1 MKPIKTQI
9 EELERE
15 IEKCK
20 KGCGIKIGVPLL
32 VKFRPCGET
41 YKNKHYFCEECE
53 NNLRF
58 LNHYL
63 SIWKVADEQC
73 QKMFDDYNKKL
84 KEVREEMWKDWK
96 ANKLTW
102 NEMELEWRNKIDKLS
117 KEVMGE

>member
-84 KEVREEMWKDWK
+84 KEYIRKRYTATFEVT
-96 ANKLTW
+96 NK
-102 NEMELEWRNKIDKLS
+102 EIDKLS
-117 KEVMGE
+117 KEVLGE

>member
-84 KEVREEMWKDWK
+84 KD
-96 ANKLTW
+96 
-102 NEMELEWRNKIDKLS
+102 EWCSCCKSPTCSCNHDKCDYCCSIDNLS
-117 KEVMGE
+117 KEVLGE